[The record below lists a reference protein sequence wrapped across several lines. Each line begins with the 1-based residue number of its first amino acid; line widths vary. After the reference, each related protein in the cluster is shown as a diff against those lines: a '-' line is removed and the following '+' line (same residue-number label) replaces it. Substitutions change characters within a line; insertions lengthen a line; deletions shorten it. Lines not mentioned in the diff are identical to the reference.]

1 MAYSEANPSDYCSMW
16 HVSGSETD
24 HPETRMNSKWQ
35 GATAAQQT
43 TNSKVPSKK
52 KKKKKSALPSEA
64 KSRAINKL

>member
-1 MAYSEANPSDYCSMW
+1 MMEYSEANPSDYCSMW

-35 GATAAQQT
+35 GTTAAQQT
-43 TNSKVPSKK
+43 TNSKVL

>member
-1 MAYSEANPSDYCSMW
+1 MMEYSEANPSDDCSMW

-43 TNSKVPSKK
+43 TNSKV
-52 KKKKKSALPSEA
+52 L
-64 KSRAINKL
+64 